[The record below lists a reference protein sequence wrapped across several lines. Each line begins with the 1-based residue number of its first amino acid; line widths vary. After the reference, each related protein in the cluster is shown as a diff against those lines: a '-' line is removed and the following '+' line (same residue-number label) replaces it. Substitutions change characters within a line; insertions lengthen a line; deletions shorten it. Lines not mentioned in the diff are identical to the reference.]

1 MQVTKEI
8 IDRIVGTQMCPMC
21 SEFKY
26 REHILCFK
34 CFDSLPP
41 NLAKYLA
48 RRFTPT
54 TVSNALTALGCTH
67 LFLEPLPPP
76 GEEPRLIPPPSSFD
90 EVDGEPE

>member
-1 MQVTKEI
+1 
-8 IDRIVGTQMCPMC
+8 MC

-26 REHILCFK
+26 REYILCFK
-34 CFDSLPP
+34 CFDVLPK

-67 LFLEPLPPP
+67 LFLEPLPEP
-76 GEEPRLIPPPSSFD
+76 GQEPRLIPPPTSGS
-90 EVDGEPE
+90 EEGIE